1 MEDAIICPAC
11 GFDPYDMIIY
21 AAKQEFPDRNPR
33 DVIEEMSDEEYKEEA
48 DFYVFE
54 NHPEYCPNQEL
65 LMRHIQMM
73 SEEEAYAYAYND
85 GHSGS
90 RKNEPYKPNPTT
102 KEGANF
108 KKIYKQRAE
117 SADKKFCSNC
127 SQEEEEDGYEISNCT
142 DCYDDFC
149 ENCFCSDCETCDDD
163 CLCKCVECGVKGS
176 YMYNLADGG
185 NVCDDCSRR
194 CDECEKRFPRDEVEG
209 NNINHKDYCEDCR
222 NEKGNCEICD
232 DLLIYYYNDAGN
244 CEVCDVSV
252 CIECSSETEDPEKPG
267 HVGHDVACD
276 ECVREKKLVVTAE
289 TFEADWTD
297 LSRDSSGRWMKQDT
311 QVSGYDSLVKIAL
324 KNAGYGEIYENQVT
338 HLEME
343 YTGANPHAGN
353 KFYFVCITKNNNK
366 MYAVG
371 AYGNMSNRPGAKPN
385 LSRIKLYNLL
395 DNESTGKTDSFG
407 HLSMTAQMSTLV
419 SYARRKITQK
429 LRKGY
434 FAISDGI
441 AGAQYRPEISDE
453 NLDAYIDIQPGQ
465 SGTFPLPVEKEEP
478 SLNTTNDYITI
489 RDLASMMNKMTG
501 GMLGFAESRNTVLE
515 MLGDNDSMERRDS
528 LYFTIEDTIMTME
541 NYNETGYEGDIQ
553 VMVDIMRDTGIAP
566 PANFEEKVMARY
578 QFEDKYAAEDKKI
591 LKPEVPADYNIQ
603 QTFGN
608 NMILT
613 AEGLEEDRNSPAFE
627 KWEEKFYLC
636 YHDWQDDELHVDTF
650 DEKYQIT
657 AYCSLCD
664 ATMLLTNLHIGDNG
678 PDVFE
683 LPGRRPL
690 LDFYDTSQEAYA
702 AEEEMIKVS
711 ATLLREFWEDIC
723 NGDESI
729 NEVDWE
735 IERAPEA
742 VLMSEED
749 EGPTIDNFF
758 RELSKL
764 LKKYG
769 SIETFDSERV
779 KEGLYFSGMLL
790 PHNGADNFFHYD
802 EDFGSGIIE

>member
-33 DVIEEMSDEEYKEEA
+33 DVIEEMYKSGDYDDEA

-54 NHPEYCPNQEL
+54 NHPEFCPNQEL
-65 LMRHIQMM
+65 LMDYIQMK
-73 SEEEAYAYAYND
+73 SEEEAYAYAYNE

-117 SADKKFCSNC
+117 
-127 SQEEEEDGYEISNCT
+127 
-142 DCYDDFC
+142 
-149 ENCFCSDCETCDDD
+149 
-163 CLCKCVECGVKGS
+163 
-176 YMYNLADGG
+176 
-185 NVCDDCSRR
+185 
-194 CDECEKRFPRDEVEG
+194 
-209 NNINHKDYCEDCR
+209 
-222 NEKGNCEICD
+222 
-232 DLLIYYYNDAGN
+232 
-244 CEVCDVSV
+244 
-252 CIECSSETEDPEKPG
+252 
-267 HVGHDVACD
+267 
-276 ECVREKKLVVTAE
+276 
-289 TFEADWTD
+289 TFEADWRD
-297 LSRDSSGRWMKQDT
+297 LPRDSAGRWT
-311 QVSGYDSLVKIAL
+311 
-324 KNAGYGEIYENQVT
+324 
-338 HLEME
+338 
-343 YTGANPHAGN
+343 
-353 KFYFVCITKNNNK
+353 
-366 MYAVG
+366 
-371 AYGNMSNRPGAKPN
+371 R
-385 LSRIKLYNLL
+385 
-395 DNESTGKTDSFG
+395 STSEE
-407 HLSMTAQMSTLV
+407 
-419 SYARRKITQK
+419 
-429 LRKGY
+429 
-434 FAISDGI
+434 
-441 AGAQYRPEISDE
+441 PE
-453 NLDAYIDIQPGQ
+453 NLDAYIDIQPAQ

-528 LYFTIEDTIMTME
+528 LYFTIEDTILTME

-664 ATMLLTNLHIGDNG
+664 ATMLLHIGDNG
-678 PDVFE
+678 PEVVE

-702 AEEEMIKVS
+702 AE
-711 ATLLREFWEDIC
+711 D
-723 NGDESI
+723 
-729 NEVDWE
+729 
-735 IERAPEA
+735 
-742 VLMSEED
+742 D
-749 EGPTIDNFF
+749 EGPTINDFF

-779 KEGLYFSGMLL
+779 KEGLYFSGMIL
-790 PHNGADNFFHYD
+790 PHNGAYNFFQY
-802 EDFGSGIIE
+802 EEGFGSIYWRERNL